1 MNSRKVLIID
11 DELDLCHL
19 MKSFLQSLG
28 FKVYTAYT
36 WTEGLQTIRTVSPEV
51 IFLDNN
57 LPDAFGW
64 DHIDEIQQIV
74 PSCQITLMSG
84 FKNSNDLKPNHNVH
98 ILDKPI
104 SLPKLSKH
112 LSNV

>member
-1 MNSRKVLIID
+1 MDSRSVLIID
-11 DELDLCHL
+11 DEKDLCHL
-19 MKSFLQSLG
+19 MKSFLQPLG

-36 WTEGLQTIRTVSPEV
+36 WTEGLATIHTVSPDV

-57 LPDAFGW
+57 LPDGFGW
-64 DHIDEIQQIV
+64 DHINEIRQLL

-84 FKNSNDLKPNHNVH
+84 FKNSNDLRPNHNVYV
-98 ILDKPI
+98 LDKPI
-104 SLPKLSKH
+104 SLQKLSKH